1 MQSMSLSR
9 LGLLVPPVGPWSAQ
23 ARGYRWAEEVGY
35 DVVYTADHLTHPI
48 YPGLWLGEAFTTL
61 SAAAAVTDRIML
73 GTLVASAAFRSPV
86 SLARVAMSVQDVS
99 AGRLVLGVG
108 MGAPFCVK
116 ADRGVRESVGELS
129 TRFADVVRGYLSV
142 LDGATDWQGD
152 VMAFGGLETT
162 ERPEGVGRPELV
174 IAGHGPRS
182 LALAA
187 AHADTWNTYGG
198 PGTADIE
205 GGDFWQLVRR
215 QVEAFVEACDRQG
228 RDPAS
233 IRRSLLLGFGRVQP
247 TASVGDY
254 LDAVERAVALGFDE
268 LAVLGSPWADGEPR
282 DLGVH
287 EQALAQLR

>member
-1 MQSMSLSR
+1 M
-9 LGLLVPPVGPWSAQ
+9 
-23 ARGYRWAEEVGY
+23 
-35 DVVYTADHLTHPI
+35 
-48 YPGLWLGEAFTTL
+48 
-61 SAAAAVTDRIML
+61 
-73 GTLVASAAFRSPV
+73 
-86 SLARVAMSVQDVS
+86 QDVS

-233 IRRSLLLGFGRVQP
+233 IRRSLLLGFGRVHP
-247 TASVGDY
+247 TASVGSY

>member
-1 MQSMSLSR
+1 MSLRR
-9 LGLLVPPVGPWSAQ
+9 LGLVVPPVGPWSAQ

-48 YPGLWLGEAFTTL
+48 YPGLWLGEGFTTL
-61 SAAAAVTDRIML
+61 AAAAAVTDRIML
-73 GTLVASAAFRSPV
+73 GTLVASSAFRSPV
-86 SLARVAMSVQDVS
+86 SLARVAMTVHDVS

-108 MGAPFCVK
+108 MGAPFCVE
-116 ADRGVRESVGELS
+116 ADRGVRESIGDLS
-129 TRFADVVRGYLSV
+129 KRYADVVRGYLSV
-142 LDGATDWQGD
+142 IDGATDWQGD

-162 ERPEGVGRPELV
+162 ARPEGVGRPELLL
-174 IAGHGPRS
+174 AGHGPRS

-205 GGDFWQLVRR
+205 GGDFWQIVSR
-215 QVEAFVEACDRQG
+215 QVEAFAEACDRQG

-233 IRRSLLLGFGRVQP
+233 IRRSLLLGFGRVLP
-247 TASVGDY
+247 TASVGNY

-282 DLGVH
+282 DLEVH